1 MKVSLM
7 WNADKPLLGMM
18 MGLSSFSS
26 PVFDEI
32 LRDARKCSFKAY
44 ILIGEMDKKL
54 SNSDNTVGKGKHKKA
69 ITWG

>member
-7 WNADKPLLGMM
+7 WNADKPLLETTGP
-18 MGLSSFSS
+18 SSFSL

-44 ILIGEMDKKL
+44 ILVGEMDKKL